1 LYERETTNHNPIS
14 LQVVIALLVKL
25 ALLTIFTLL
34 LTVVTTLRLDGELY
48 PEAKSAHLPVGRTP
62 KKGAS
67 GSILVT
73 YVDTIVERAVLS
85 DTNETRLV
93 VGARHDGAQSV
104 VSSRKAR
111 DVSGQL
117 VILIKRRI
125 ETLEEHEDSWV
136 LRGGRSRRR
145 NTLHDHVAVAD
156 DDSLVINGLQGVPQV
171 TVSESCTRKHER
183 IAYLRRRIVLGVG
196 IGEEPSMEVVDRQP
210 QRERLTVRQARVL
223 IWREDKLARGLFVL
237 GTETAH
243 LLHASVKMKATRT
256 TNVYLP
262 G

>member
-1 LYERETTNHNPIS
+1 
-14 LQVVIALLVKL
+14 VVIALLVKL

-34 LTVVTTLRLDGELY
+34 LTVVTTLRLDGE
-48 PEAKSAHLPVGRTP
+48 
-62 KKGAS
+62 
-67 GSILVT
+67 
-73 YVDTIVERAVLS
+73 VDTIVERAVLS

-156 DDSLVINGLQGVPQV
+156 DDSLVINGL
-171 TVSESCTRKHER
+171 
-183 IAYLRRRIVLGVG
+183 RRRIVLGVG

-243 LLHASVKMKATRT
+243 RGRAARSSGYLLPVSQRNILGQAEVDEIVLASQ
-256 TNVYLP
+256 
-262 G
+262 